1 MNELVVNASE
11 EGLRIAILQDKRVVE
26 LHNEKGNKQF
36 SVGDIFLGRVKKLL
50 PGLNAC
56 FVEIGHPKDAFLH
69 YTDLGP
75 QLRSLQG
82 YVTKVHESSNAILDS
97 SHFDVL
103 PEIDKHGKINQ
114 VLKTGSPILV
124 QIVKEAIST
133 KGPRLTAEISLPGQ
147 FLILVPFANEVS
159 ISRKMVSS
167 EEKKRLRK
175 LVESIKPQNFSVIVR
190 TAAEGKDLAALKADL
205 DDLIS
210 KWKVMSRAI
219 VRAKVP
225 KKVLAEEERTTSILR
240 DMLSM
245 GFDQITTDDQETFD
259 DITAYLKRRMPDS
272 QKILKFHSN
281 KVPLFDY
288 FGIEKQIKAL
298 FGKTVTMGNGA
309 YLVIEHTEALHVI
322 DVNSGSK
329 NLGGQTLEETALKT
343 NMEAATEIARQLQLR
358 DMGGIIVVDFID
370 LKKVEHKKQLHE
382 HIKTVMKNDRA
393 KHSIIPMSKFGLVQI
408 TRQRVRSEMVVTT
421 TESCPSCAGTGKML
435 SSILLSDEIN
445 ANVDFLMRQN
455 KEPKL
460 TLLVNPYVYAHLQL
474 GFMNFPRKWFL
485 KYWKFITVVPDTSLG
500 FNQVKYINSKDE
512 EIQF

>member
-329 NLGGQTLEETALKT
+329 NLGGQTLEETARVFTPVALLGVYLSRFVRPASA
-343 NMEAATEIARQLQLR
+343 EDVSYLR
-358 DMGGIIVVDFID
+358 LAFSGSVGEPLAGRALDEGI
-370 LKKVEHKKQLHE
+370 
-382 HIKTVMKNDRA
+382 
-393 KHSIIPMSKFGLVQI
+393 
-408 TRQRVRSEMVVTT
+408 VRT
-421 TESCPSCAGTGKML
+421 L
-435 SSILLSDEIN
+435 W
-445 ANVDFLMRQN
+445 
-455 KEPKL
+455 L
-460 TLLVNPYVYAHLQL
+460 TLPELRESTARHRSPLVLQCIEDHLAGSRHAL
-474 GFMNFPRKWFL
+474 DLVRTHPSVLAPPALR
-485 KYWKFITVVPDTSLG
+485 
-500 FNQVKYINSKDE
+500 
-512 EIQF
+512 